1 MQDRAGSGS
10 WRCNLRVDPRKN
22 CSGVANYSAVDHIG
36 PSSSSYSSSSLSAA
50 AAAAKVDAHLDAHV
64 ESQLVVGVR
73 EVLLPGAVLRST
85 GRIAYVAV

>member
-1 MQDRAGSGS
+1 
-10 WRCNLRVDPRKN
+10 VDPRKN

-36 PSSSSYSSSSLSAA
+36 PSSSSYSSSSSSSSSSSA